1 MRIKVPKDSLVER
14 NLKEAWNILTH
25 PIIKKRKNMSHESDC
40 TMLGH
45 VSVEFVQ
52 KSFIVEIHARRLLK
66 SSHLGFAAQQ
76 EASATLALQ
85 DVGSSQQLKA
95 STHPEGVATVWVLL
109 DSSLKT
115 WHLGGIWWIC
125 SSGGQQ
131 KLQGP
136 SWRWKTWNMIVGLQ
150 TNYQTSES
158 PLCIWWEHV

>member
-1 MRIKVPKDSLVER
+1 MRIKVPKDSMVER

-25 PIIKKRKNMSHESDC
+25 PLIKKNMSHESDC

-115 WHLGGIWWIC
+115 
-125 SSGGQQ
+125 
-131 KLQGP
+131 
-136 SWRWKTWNMIVGLQ
+136 
-150 TNYQTSES
+150 
-158 PLCIWWEHV
+158 